1 MCEDDLQALL
11 AELADDVDFQKKR
24 AISLALSAASTSPRP
39 ISFFERLIESIKE
52 TKTLGELEDVLRRY
66 ARSRDLRH
74 MAIMPLKFIA
84 HNVEVVENVEFI
96 HYTDEES
103 GDSINREGFR
113 GRKTPHR
120 QTLTREI
127 QDTRVLD
134 GGYIFA
140 YPWESRLIDT
150 VVDSVHGV
158 WGEASQAL
166 AFNFEPDGGERQLL
180 VPVSC
185 IYDYEYTYRPNPS
198 AIHDNVSAHLNWRFP
213 SKSNLENN
221 AYLPNLKTGGF
232 VFYHATERGCDSLH
246 EVGRTLYLSMVK
258 DDLFE
263 NNILPMVRSRGDLE
277 VCEVRVRGV
286 SWEDILD
293 IGEFYKSKVASD
305 IDYLGDDDG
314 YRLNLFGIQA
324 SRALMR
330 EYPELELPRSYY
342 FEAFEQG
349 KDHKAKKSLQLGKLL
364 GLRGHI
370 EDESTFTFEDYME
383 SDYIPETLA
392 LYIDDDMSIEVVSS
406 RKNPLSEV
414 AAVRGYL
421 VNPHALDEDGLFE
434 WYHRSSDDDLEF
446 ERMEDS
452 QSKFPAF
459 YLSSTASSVID
470 LGGSYN
476 DTVYV
481 INIKEGKYL
490 DITNIPEDELA
501 EIQSCLVST
510 LEGRGIPRQDAIY
523 LADYQLKMFKKS
535 EMWYWME
542 SLPVP
547 SAEVEMTV
555 DYVSVIST
563 IKGSKVKVP
572 GSKRTY
578 IFYRGYPNWNY
589 PAVFIDC
596 LKSLGYDGWFET
608 QDSTTLPQITVALL
622 NPMEKAERN
631 FEYPLYYAESLVER
645 GQLP

>member
-1 MCEDDLQALL
+1 MCEEDLQALL

-39 ISFFERLIESIKE
+39 ISFFERLIESIKK
-52 TKTLGELEDVLRRY
+52 TKTLGELEDVLRKY
-66 ARSRDLRH
+66 ARSRDLRR
-74 MAIMPLKFIA
+74 MAIIPLKFIA

-113 GRKTPHR
+113 GRETPHR

-127 QDTRVLD
+127 HDTRVLD

-166 AFNFEPDGGERQLL
+166 AFNFEPDGGERQLI
-180 VPVSC
+180 VPVKC
-185 IYDYEYTYRPNPS
+185 ITDYEYTYRPNP
-198 AIHDNVSAHLNWRFP
+198 
-213 SKSNLENN
+213 
-221 AYLPNLKTGGF
+221 
-232 VFYHATERGCDSLH
+232 
-246 EVGRTLYLSMVK
+246 
-258 DDLFE
+258 
-263 NNILPMVRSRGDLE
+263 
-277 VCEVRVRGV
+277 
-286 SWEDILD
+286 
-293 IGEFYKSKVASD
+293 
-305 IDYLGDDDG
+305 
-314 YRLNLFGIQA
+314 
-324 SRALMR
+324 
-330 EYPELELPRSYY
+330 
-342 FEAFEQG
+342 
-349 KDHKAKKSLQLGKLL
+349 
-364 GLRGHI
+364 
-370 EDESTFTFEDYME
+370 
-383 SDYIPETLA
+383 
-392 LYIDDDMSIEVVSS
+392 MSEVV
-406 RKNPLSEV
+406 
-414 AAVRGYL
+414 AARGYL
-421 VNPHALDEDGLFE
+421 LNPHALDEDGQFE

-490 DITNIPEDELA
+490 DIVNIPEDELA
-501 EIQSCLVST
+501 EIQSCLVNT

-542 SLPVP
+542 SVPVP
-547 SAEVEMTV
+547 SADVEMTV

-563 IKGSKVKVP
+563 IEGTKVKVP
-572 GSKRTY
+572 GSRRTY

-608 QDSTTLPQITVALL
+608 QDNTVLPQITVALL
-622 NPMEKAERN
+622 NPMETAERN